1 MTDRRDLRQT
11 FGSVFVQDQAIMVT
25 TGPTEADL
33 RRNLATFAHAF
44 GWLVQEEVVV
54 PGWGRI
60 DLVLRDGVSVT
71 RLVEMKLDLTK
82 PARIRRAFQQA
93 DGYGRWWT
101 QSYDVPADVSLVG
114 AKLDRQACAPVMG
127 AYPSVDCSDVPGLM
141 WLIKYS
147 GSKRTRLTRA
157 ARRVMVVDQVA
168 AVCQNAFDSLT
179 ELVDEDLRKKV
190 AARLASDGTGTTTP
204 PPPPPSPEPAG
215 AAPCPPAGSG
225 ITPGG
230 TS

>member
-1 MTDRRDLRQT
+1 MTDPRDLRQT
-11 FGSVFVQDQAIMVT
+11 FGSVFVQDQVIMVT
-25 TGPTEADL
+25 NGPAEADM

-71 RLVEMKLDLTK
+71 RLVELKLDLTK

-114 AKLDRQACAPVMG
+114 AKLDRQACAPVAG
-127 AYPSVDCSDVPGLM
+127 AYPSVGCTDISGLM

-157 ARRVMVVDQVA
+157 ARRVMAVDRVA
-168 AVCQNAFDSLT
+168 AVCQNAFDGLT
-179 ELVDEDLRKKV
+179 ELVDEDLKKV
-190 AARLASDGTGTTTP
+190 AARIASDAAGTTTP
-204 PPPPPSPEPAG
+204 LLAPEPAG
-215 AAPCPPAGSG
+215 AASSPLAGSG
-225 ITPGG
+225 KTPGG
-230 TS
+230 AA